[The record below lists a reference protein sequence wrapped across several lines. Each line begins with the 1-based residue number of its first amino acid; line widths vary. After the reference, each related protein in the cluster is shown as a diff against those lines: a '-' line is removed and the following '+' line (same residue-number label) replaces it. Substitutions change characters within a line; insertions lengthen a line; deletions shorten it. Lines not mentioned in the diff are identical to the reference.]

1 VIWTLEAHAIDDR
14 AQREPGASM
23 HAQVA
28 PREEL
33 VAGTPHNEVLA
44 EHAGRN
50 RPTVF
55 KLCDKRDG
63 VPIIYED
70 RVIDHRDSSSGR
82 ARCDDATPSKD
93 MSSNWSTGNSVRPRR
108 YETYDRAVRRVL
120 ITGMSGTGKSSVI
133 QALAAR
139 GLKAIDTDWD
149 PEWERAEGDEWVWR
163 EDQILKLLDLEEADT
178 LFVSACVSNQGKFY
192 DRFDHVILLSAPE
205 SVTVQRLASRVNNPY
220 GKRQKE
226 VADVLRYKAT
236 VEPLLRKSA
245 TAEVDT
251 SIPLAEVVNQVLEI
265 VRDQ

>member
-1 VIWTLEAHAIDDR
+1 
-14 AQREPGASM
+14 
-23 HAQVA
+23 
-28 PREEL
+28 
-33 VAGTPHNEVLA
+33 
-44 EHAGRN
+44 
-50 RPTVF
+50 
-55 KLCDKRDG
+55 
-63 VPIIYED
+63 
-70 RVIDHRDSSSGR
+70 
-82 ARCDDATPSKD
+82 
-93 MSSNWSTGNSVRPRR
+93 MSSNWSTGNPVRPRR

-133 QALAAR
+133 HALAAR

-220 GKRQKE
+220 GKRPKE

-251 SIPLAEVVNQVLEI
+251 SIPLAEVVNQVIEI